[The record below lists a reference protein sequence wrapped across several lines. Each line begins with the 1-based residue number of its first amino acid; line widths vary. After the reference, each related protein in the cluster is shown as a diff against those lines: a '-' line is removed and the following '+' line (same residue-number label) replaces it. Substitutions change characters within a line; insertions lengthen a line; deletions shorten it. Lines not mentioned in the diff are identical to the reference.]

1 MSVQNRFLISTP
13 PPNIESLQLRA
24 WEAPLREA
32 LAEDNLERVHR
43 KVMEAEAAIW
53 FRLQELSNGPDGDA
67 ERAVIQRA
75 CDLMLKIKTIKL
87 KWPLF
92 G

>member
-1 MSVQNRFLISTP
+1 MAVQNRFLTAIP
-13 PPNIESLQLRA
+13 PLNIENLQLRV
-24 WEAPLREA
+24 WDAPLREA
-32 LAEDNLERVHR
+32 LAEDNLGRVHK

-53 FRLQELSNGPDGDA
+53 FRLQELSNGPHGDA

-92 G
+92 D